1 LRVNSSR
8 RKRRGRLAG
17 KGATGF
23 MLKIVPEVPADAK
36 SCRMRAVAQV
46 AVRTLN
52 RACRHLN
59 NKINI
64 KNKRVLVI
72 GFVI

>member
-23 MLKIVPEVPADAK
+23 MVKIVPEVPADAK
-36 SCRMRAVAQV
+36 ACLTCSVAQATRPPTAHHV
-46 AVRTLN
+46 CV
-52 RACRHLN
+52 
-59 NKINI
+59 INI
-64 KNKRVLVI
+64 KSPIKNKI
-72 GFVI
+72 QAC

>member
-1 LRVNSSR
+1 
-8 RKRRGRLAG
+8 
-17 KGATGF
+17 

-46 AVRTLN
+46 AVQAMNTT
-52 RACRHLN
+52 CRHTN

-64 KNKRVLVI
+64 KNKHVLVI